1 MTVVDDI
8 RDLFSSKAK
17 KNKGPH
23 NAFLGYIQDV
33 GSGKL
38 EYVHVGSAACHGPF
52 GGQGRM
58 PRNKVPFLLSELRPL
73 LGTEE
78 TKKEVAPRF
87 YHWLMNESVWA
98 PLFVDKDYESVKER
112 GFLIST
118 DQPAT
123 FTLSGLVATRTFTEK
138 YNSDFARRVGV
149 YGELLKAGASLKEAL
164 LFMHYLGGENGKSP
178 YPLKWS
184 NLSSGHTIMNAGSH
198 PLEYSKNF
206 LKEKYFVSPTTF
218 NEYGGYMS
226 GAHAMWIEDRRE
238 RYESSLF
245 FNKVKKIRPR
255 KVVKVRDY
263 HIFRP
268 APKEVVAVSDLE
280 GLKDVVTQLKELI
293 YA

>member
-17 KNKGPH
+17 KNKGSH
-23 NAFLGYIQDV
+23 NAFLGYIKDV
-33 GSGKL
+33 GGGRF
-38 EYVHVGSAACHGPF
+38 EYAHVGSAACHGPF
-52 GGQGRM
+52 GGMGRVS
-58 PRNKVPFLLSELRPL
+58 PNTEFLLSELRPL
-73 LGTEE
+73 LGTKEIKE
-78 TKKEVAPRF
+78 EVAPRF

-123 FTLSGLVATRTFTEK
+123 FTLSGLVATRTFTER
-138 YNSDFARRVGV
+138 YNTDFLRRVGV
-149 YGELLKAGASLKEAL
+149 YAELLKAGASFKEAL

-184 NLSSGHTIMNAGSH
+184 NLSSGHTIMNAGCQ

-206 LKEKYFVSPTTF
+206 LEERYFVSPTTF
-218 NEYGGYMS
+218 KKNCGYMS
-226 GAHAMWIEDRRE
+226 GAHAMWIEDQRE
-238 RYESSLF
+238 RYESSPF
-245 FNKVKKIRPR
+245 FNEVKKIRPR